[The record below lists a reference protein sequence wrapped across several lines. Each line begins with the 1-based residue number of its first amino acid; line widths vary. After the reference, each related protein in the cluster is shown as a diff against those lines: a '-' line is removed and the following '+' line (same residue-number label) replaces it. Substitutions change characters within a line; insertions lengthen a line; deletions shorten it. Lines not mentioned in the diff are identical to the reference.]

1 MTDNRFSN
9 IKAVFFDID
18 GTLVSFNTHQVPQS
32 TLDAVHAIRQ
42 KGIKVFIAT
51 GRPRPFIN
59 NLGALEHDG
68 IIAVNGAS
76 IVLNDGTV
84 IAHNNVDKSDVQR
97 MIDYQETHPIAVAY
111 ATDDEAFVTHYND
124 RFREIFELLDLGTPQ
139 SRSPK
144 EALTM
149 DIMQVIAFFTE
160 EDESYIMNNILPN
173 CSAQRWHPFFA
184 DCIAKGTDKA
194 TGIDNVARH
203 FGFSISE
210 TMAFG
215 DGGNDKPMLLHAGIG
230 VAMGNASGEVK
241 ACADIVTD
249 TVDNDGVA
257 KILTQLL
264 CVK

>member
-1 MTDNRFSN
+1 MTDNSFSN

-18 GTLVSFNTHQVPQS
+18 GTLVSFNTHCVPQS
-32 TLDAVHAIRQ
+32 AIDAVHAIRQ

-59 NLGALEHDG
+59 NLGTLEYDG

-76 IVLNDGTV
+76 IILNDGTV
-84 IAHNNVDKSDVQR
+84 IAHKNVDKSDVQR
-97 MIDYQETHPIAVAY
+97 MIDYQEQHPIAVAY

-124 RFREIFELLDLGTPQ
+124 SFREVFELLDLGTPQ
-139 SRSPK
+139 SRNPE
-144 EALTM
+144 EAMGM

-160 EDESYIMNNILPN
+160 EDEPFIMDNVLKN

-184 DCIAKGTDKA
+184 DCIAIGTDKA
-194 TGIDNVARH
+194 SGIDDVARH
-203 FGFSISE
+203 FGFDISE

-230 VAMGNASGEVK
+230 VAMGNASDEVK

-249 TVDNDGVA
+249 SVDEDGVA
-257 KILTQLL
+257 KILAQLM
-264 CVK
+264 